1 MTFGCRRIVLSG
13 NLFKKDGGH
22 SMQGHLLV
30 VEDEV
35 ELAKNLARGLGE
47 EGFSVLNAGSAE
59 AAQRFVAS
67 GKFDAIVLDLR
78 LPGKDGLEFLR
89 ELRSSRDLTPVLI
102 LTARGA
108 LEERVTGLDAG
119 ADDYL
124 TKPFA
129 FPELLARIRA
139 LVRRRGD
146 AGQPV
151 LKVGDLE
158 LDTVKRRA
166 RRDGRELSLSP
177 KETILLEL
185 LMRNAGQVV
194 TRNMIAEVVWGTGY
208 NDFTNLIEVFV
219 NRLRQKINDGAS
231 ESLIVT
237 VRGAGYSMR
246 KP

>member
-1 MTFGCRRIVLSG
+1 
-13 NLFKKDGGH
+13 
-22 SMQGHLLV
+22 
-30 VEDEV
+30 
-35 ELAKNLARGLGE
+35 
-47 EGFSVLNAGSAE
+47 VLNAGSAE

-78 LPGKDGLEFLR
+78 LPGKDGR
-89 ELRSSRDLTPVLI
+89 IPARIARVARS
-102 LTARGA
+102 
-108 LEERVTGLDAG
+108 DAG
-119 ADDYL
+119 ADSDG
-124 TKPFA
+124 A
-129 FPELLARIRA
+129 WRARRA
-139 LVRRRGD
+139 GRRPRCGSRRLSHQAVRFSGAAGTNKG
-146 AGQPV
+146 AGQETWRCGPACAQ
-151 LKVGDLE
+151 G
-158 LDTVKRRA
+158 RRPRTGHGEA
-166 RRDGRELSLSP
+166 SCTRRDGRELSLSP

-219 NRLRQKINDGAS
+219 NRLRQKINDGVS